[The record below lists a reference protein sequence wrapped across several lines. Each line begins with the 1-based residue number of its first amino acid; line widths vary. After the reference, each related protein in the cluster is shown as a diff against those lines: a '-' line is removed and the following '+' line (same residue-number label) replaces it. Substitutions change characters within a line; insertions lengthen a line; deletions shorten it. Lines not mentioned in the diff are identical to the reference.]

1 MHCVYDDVVG
11 LSSPLLAEVRFVD
24 VVICGASFTA
34 AGNCTNSPLPAH
46 L

>member
-1 MHCVYDDVVG
+1 MHSVYDDVVG
-11 LSSPLLAEVRFVD
+11 LSSPLLAEVPFID
-24 VVICGASFTA
+24 VVICAALFSA